1 MNTKLLKQKILDLA
15 IRGKLVPQ
23 DPNDEPASELLKRI
37 RAEKEKLIAEGKIK
51 RSKKTGDKP
60 HYGNENAPFEVPN
73 NWKWCKIE
81 DFAYDLQ
88 YGTSEKSLH
97 TGIVPVL
104 RMGNISRDGTV
115 DYTDLV
121 YSSNEEDIAK
131 FSLQLNDLLF
141 NRTNSSEW
149 VGKTAIYKA
158 EKDAI
163 FAGYLIRIRT
173 FIVCPDYINFV
184 MNSSYHRHWC
194 NQVKTDAVNQSNIN
208 AQKLSN
214 LLVPVPPINEQ
225 KRIVSEIGRWMALI
239 DEIET
244 NKQFMQEFIKQ
255 AKSKI
260 LDFAIHGKLV
270 PQDPKDEPAVELL
283 KRINPNA
290 TICDTSHYGNLPKGW
305 CSATI
310 KQLCDVMGGLWTGKK
325 PPYVNVGVIRNT
337 NFSKDFKLDLTNVAY
352 LDVERHQYEKRK
364 LQYGDLILE
373 KSGGSDKQPVGRVIL
388 YDNEEGDF
396 SYSNFTSRLRIKDPS
411 VIIPQFLFY
420 ALLYAYLNGETQSMQ
435 KQTTGIHNLIMDKYL
450 SVSVPVPPINEQNR
464 IVQKIQKIEGKI
476 REISAELSVCF
487 YRNKI

>member
-1 MNTKLLKQKILDLA
+1 
-15 IRGKLVPQ
+15 
-23 DPNDEPASELLKRI
+23 
-37 RAEKEKLIAEGKIK
+37 
-51 RSKKTGDKP
+51 
-60 HYGNENAPFEVPN
+60 
-73 NWKWCKIE
+73 
-81 DFAYDLQ
+81 
-88 YGTSEKSLH
+88 
-97 TGIVPVL
+97 
-104 RMGNISRDGTV
+104 MGNISRDGTV

-158 EKDAI
+158 EKNAI

-290 TICDTSHYGNLPKGW
+290 PICDTSHYGNLPKGW
-305 CSATI
+305 CVLTVGQVADYI
-310 KQLCDVMGGLWTGKK
+310 NGRAFKPNEWEKEGL
-325 PPYVNVGVIRNT
+325 PIIRIQNL
-337 NFSKDFKLDLTNVAY
+337 NDEDAVYNYSKAKYEDRY
-352 LDVERHQYEKRK
+352 LVHK
-364 LQYGDLILE
+364 GDLLFAWAASLGTYIWQKDDAWLNQHIFKVIPKPFTDKE
-373 KSGGSDKQPVGRVIL
+373 FLYFSFINMIDDFYSESHGSGMVHITKGKF
-388 YDNEEGDF
+388 EERPIF
-396 SYSNFTSRLRIKDPS
+396 
-411 VIIPQFLFY
+411 IPPLM
-420 ALLYAYLNGETQSMQ
+420 EQ
-435 KQTTGIHNLIMDKYL
+435 K
-450 SVSVPVPPINEQNR
+450 R
-464 IVQKIQKIEGKI
+464 IVLQLKSIYNII
-476 REISAELSVCF
+476 DSICSEL
-487 YRNKI
+487 

>member
-73 NWKWCKIE
+73 SWKWCKIE

-290 TICDTSHYGNLPKGW
+290 TICDTSHYENLPKGW
-305 CSATI
+305 CVLTVGQVADYI
-310 KQLCDVMGGLWTGKK
+310 NGRAFKPNEWEKEGL
-325 PPYVNVGVIRNT
+325 PIIRIQNLNDENAVYNYST
-337 NFSKDFKLDLTNVAY
+337 AK
-352 LDVERHQYEKRK
+352 YEDRFLVHK
-364 LQYGDLILE
+364 GDLLFAWAASLGTYIWQKDDAWLNQHIFKVIPKPFIDKVFLYFSFINMIDDFYSESHGSGMVHITKGKFEE
-373 KSGGSDKQPVGRVIL
+373 KPI
-388 YDNEEGDF
+388 F
-396 SYSNFTSRLRIKDPS
+396 
-411 VIIPQFLFY
+411 IPPLM
-420 ALLYAYLNGETQSMQ
+420 EQ
-435 KQTTGIHNLIMDKYL
+435 K
-450 SVSVPVPPINEQNR
+450 R
-464 IVQKIQKIEGKI
+464 IVLQLKSIYNII
-476 REISAELSVCF
+476 DSICSEL
-487 YRNKI
+487 

>member
-1 MNTKLLKQKILDLA
+1 M
-15 IRGKLVPQ
+15 
-23 DPNDEPASELLKRI
+23 
-37 RAEKEKLIAEGKIK
+37 
-51 RSKKTGDKP
+51 P
-60 HYGNENAPFEVPN
+60 HYENVPFEVPN
-73 NWKWCKIE
+73 SWEWCKIE

-88 YGTSEKSLH
+88 YGTSDKSLH

-173 FIVCPDYINFV
+173 FIVCPDYINYV

-214 LLVPVPPINEQ
+214 LLVPVPPTNEQ
-225 KRIVSEIGRWMALI
+225 KRIVSEIEQWMALI

-244 NKQFMQEFIKQ
+244 DKQSMQEFIKL

-260 LDFAIHGKLV
+260 LGFAIHGKLV
-270 PQDPKDEPAVELL
+270 HHDPNDEPAVELL

-290 TICDTSHYGNLPKGW
+290 TICDTSHYGNLPTNWSISTMSDLCRIIDGE
-305 CSATI
+305 
-310 KQLCDVMGGLWTGKK
+310 KQS
-325 PPYVNVGVIRNT
+325 NINRI
-337 NFSKDFKLDLTNVAY
+337 Y
-352 LDVERHQYEKRK
+352 LDVKYLRGKSDGEYLMSGKFVPANSTMILVDGENSGEIFTTTIDGYQGSTFKILDISKEMYKPFVLYIIMSYQKQLRENKVGSAIPHLNKKLFREIVVGVPPYEEQKRIVAGIDK
-364 LQYGDLILE
+364 L
-373 KSGGSDKQPVGRVIL
+373 
-388 YDNEEGDF
+388 F
-396 SYSNFTSRLRIKDPS
+396 SY
-411 VIIPQFLFY
+411 
-420 ALLYAYLNGETQSMQ
+420 LNT
-435 KQTTGIHNLIMDKYL
+435 
-450 SVSVPVPPINEQNR
+450 
-464 IVQKIQKIEGKI
+464 
-476 REISAELSVCF
+476 ISADL
-487 YRNKI
+487 

>member
-1 MNTKLLKQKILDLA
+1 M
-15 IRGKLVPQ
+15 
-23 DPNDEPASELLKRI
+23 
-37 RAEKEKLIAEGKIK
+37 
-51 RSKKTGDKP
+51 
-60 HYGNENAPFEVPN
+60 
-73 NWKWCKIE
+73 
-81 DFAYDLQ
+81 Q

-270 PQDPKDEPAVELL
+270 PQDPNDEPAIELL

-305 CSATI
+305 CMVRLGDIYNHT
-310 KQLCDVMGGLWTGKK
+310 TGKALK
-325 PPYVNVGVIRNT
+325 KSNTDGVLRKYITTSNLYW
-337 NFSKDFKLDLTNVAY
+337 NSFDLTVVRSMYFTNEE
-352 LDVERHQYEKRK
+352 LEKCTAHK
-364 LQYGDLILE
+364 GDLLLCN
-373 KSGGSDKQPVGRVIL
+373 GGDVGRAAIWN
-388 YDNEEGDF
+388 YDEDICIQNHI
-396 SYSNFTSRLRIKDPS
+396 SRLRPKYENTIDN
-411 VIIPQFLFY
+411 LFY
-420 ALLYAYLNGETQSMQ
+420 YYILMYLKQKGLLNGKGVAITS
-435 KQTTGIHNLIMDKYL
+435 L
-450 SVSVPVPPINEQNR
+450 SAADLLSIQVPLPPTNEQVK
-464 IVQKIQKIEGKI
+464 IVRKIQEIETVLQA
-476 REISAELSVCF
+476 ISADL
-487 YRNKI
+487 